1 MRLGTRLVLT
11 LVGTVTSVMLI
22 YGWIAFRQRSALLRE
37 GLIRETETL
46 GRTMQIVAD
55 NALRD
60 GRDGDL
66 QRVLGRIMDDPETV
80 LAVVVDSTGRLLAG
94 TTSSSMTCLEAAGTV
109 LGRGVSEGR
118 GWLPCGDGTV
128 RWVALPLRDPGAR
141 ILLGRRETVVR
152 MDMAASRVRIS
163 LTILIL
169 AVAASVVT
177 LLVLRRA
184 LTQPLA
190 RIMVGVRSVGGPDSP
205 VTVPVPRAAGELQDL
220 ARAFNEMADRL
231 EGKRRALVRE
241 VEERL
246 TLEDRLKKSEKFAAL
261 GRLTGGLAHELGSPL
276 NVMAIRAEAI
286 EGHAGVPA
294 AVRVHAREILA
305 EVDHIA
311 DLVRSLRH
319 VSGGHAVVARPVH
332 LVALVA
338 SAVSDL
344 RDDFEHARIS
354 VSESSPPGDVVV
366 PGDPILLRHAVTNL
380 LRNAVQALRTKGGP
394 RHVRVGV
401 SPVDGRAEVVVE
413 DDGPGIP
420 REHRSRLF
428 EPFFTTRGVGEG
440 MGLGLAMC
448 RGIAEGHGGDVSLD
462 FGEGAGVRAVLSL
475 PLMATSNGAGAE
487 A

>member
-1 MRLGTRLVLT
+1 MRLGTRLILT

-22 YGWIAFRQRSALLRE
+22 YGWIALRQRAALLRE

-46 GRTMQIVAD
+46 GRTIQIVAD

-66 QRVLGRIMDDPETV
+66 QRVLARIMDDPETV
-80 LAVVVDSTGRLLAG
+80 LAVVVDATGHVFAG
-94 TTSSSMTCLEAAGTV
+94 TSSSAMTCLEATGTF
-109 LGRGVSEGR
+109 LGRGASEWR
-118 GWLPCGDGTV
+118 GWLPCGDETV

-152 MDMAASRVRIS
+152 MDVAASRVRIS

-169 AVAASVVT
+169 AAAASVVT
-177 LLVLRRA
+177 LLMLRRA
-184 LTQPLA
+184 LTRPLA
-190 RIMVGVRSVGGPDSP
+190 QIMVGVRSVGMPDSP

-286 EGHAGVPA
+286 EAHAGVPSD
-294 AVRVHAREILA
+294 VRAHATEILA

-344 RDDFEHARIS
+344 RDDFEQALIS
-354 VSESSPPGDVVV
+354 VSESSSQGDVVV

-380 LRNAVQALRTKGGP
+380 LRNAVQALCTKAGP
-394 RHVRVGV
+394 RHLRVGV
-401 SPVDGRAEVVVE
+401 GRVDGRAEVVVE

-475 PLMATSNGAGAE
+475 PLMAASNAAGAE
-487 A
+487 S